1 MSSKTHDELIEDA
14 VRWAKTLGY
23 EVVEKHPGTDT
34 GADAVF
40 QNKFNEKVILEVVS
54 GASFKTLFRKARI
67 KKLFTRHGEHGEYWA
82 DPKFLALLIVG
93 DRIENVRKHGLEAG
107 LLEDVFEPPEQKV
120 FPVVTR
126 DFKEVIPVLL
136 VSLLGARSSYYPRVS
151 S

>member
-23 EVVEKHPGTDT
+23 EVVEEHPGTDT

-40 QNKFNEKVILEVVS
+40 QNKLAEKVIFEVVS
-54 GASFKTLFRKARI
+54 GASFKTLFQKPRI
-67 KKLFTRHGEHGEYWA
+67 QKVFERHGKYWVK
-82 DPKFLALLIVG
+82 PKFLGLIIVG
-93 DRIENVRKHGLEAG
+93 DRTENVTKHGLKAG
-107 LLEDVFEPPEQKV
+107 LPEDVFQPPEQKV
-120 FPVVTR
+120 FPVLTR

-151 S
+151 H